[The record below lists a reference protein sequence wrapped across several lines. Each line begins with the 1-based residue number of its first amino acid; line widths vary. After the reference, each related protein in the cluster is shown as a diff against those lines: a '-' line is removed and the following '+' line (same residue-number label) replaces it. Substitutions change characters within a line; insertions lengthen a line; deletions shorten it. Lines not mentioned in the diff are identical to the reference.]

1 MTNRA
6 AAVITIFHLLFA
18 QLSPHDGELHAQLFL
33 VPLNLSQVLYERV
46 YFMLFVK
53 QVAITIRAPLSC
65 SAPGGKGKQRFRRD
79 AKG

>member
-1 MTNRA
+1 
-6 AAVITIFHLLFA
+6 
-18 QLSPHDGELHAQLFL
+18 